1 MALNNVT
8 STVMQQNL
16 EGKMPVTFGMLTTE
30 NIDQALQ
37 RADLQAL
44 NFCATIQVEKV
55 LSKVRTNLRERESA
69 NDRKDG

>member
-8 STVMQQNL
+8 STVMQLNL

>member
-1 MALNNVT
+1 
-8 STVMQQNL
+8 MQLNL

-44 NFCATIQVEKV
+44 NFCAIIQVEKV

>member
-8 STVMQQNL
+8 SAVMQLNL
-16 EGKMPVTFGMLTTE
+16 EDKLPVTFGMLTTE

-37 RADLQAL
+37 RVDLQAL

>member
-8 STVMQQNL
+8 SAVMQLNL
-16 EGKMPVTFGMLTTE
+16 EGKLPVTFGMLTTE

-37 RADLQAL
+37 RVDLQAL

>member
-1 MALNNVT
+1 
-8 STVMQQNL
+8 
-16 EGKMPVTFGMLTTE
+16 MLTTK

-44 NFCATIQVEKV
+44 NFCATIRVEKV